1 MDAPL
6 PTKEDCKQTF
16 RKANKILNLWIK
28 QKLPFTNLHLL
39 QEKYREYELIKL
51 QNKLIAPDF
60 GDLVTPEQQ
69 EFSVD
74 LTNALSQIRLEA
86 KPRPSR
92 FIKKSDVTSMTGN
105 EYVEMRLTEIEQ
117 NTRLSPEE
125 KDIETENLVKQ
136 TEKWLSK
143 GGRQGCLHASKVD
156 AVITSGDAFIPYDM
170 FKLYLYPE
178 DKDDDEIEVD
188 INNLKIEQKRVL
200 KKIKNIINN
209 LSTYDLRE
217 LSHLDKLFLK
227 IISLLNYSQFEL
239 NHELDFEILEN
250 WAKIGLWLIE
260 RSCQTSNLK
269 SWELKAIKPITKYI
283 QKVITPLVALIYG
296 QLAYFLSMSNKS
308 EKMFSE
314 KLLEIT
320 RSLQEKFVVT
330 PQTHQTI
337 KLINTI
343 CLCTQAK
350 IFLDSNQIT
359 QFIATLNEALQL
371 NYRYSTNL
379 FKILY
384 LAGKHFCEHSPDS
397 TKVYFEHALTLLN
410 DANARELSLEENFH
424 QEIKSFL
431 SDYKKNKLIEM
442 QSEIT
447 KIFPFC
453 GVGMSKERLNV
464 FLYLDEVPYDAI
476 KLPSNSA
483 ITELKKYKQKPHK
496 NKILTGF
503 RFYTDSLDIKA
514 VVLAIHKLLQQIEKT
529 LNLESAR
536 KAVQPGPLML
546 HAKPLIFQ
554 EIPKPVKIASL
565 TEPQSA
571 RVKQKK
577 KTRGTTTATKQ
588 ENLKIQPPLKTL
600 KKFASDYGFKLG
612 GDNLVSPVFFSQA
625 HKNRGNPQIVV
636 CWDDHKCLNLDNEV
650 IRKFKALFDCE
661 GVVQARKVN
670 EPGFKII
677 AGPNNQW
684 VVRGKLEGVGDS
696 TRVYF
701 KPKET
706 IKTDDGDEI
715 TLYKLKKKINK

>member
-1 MDAPL
+1 MDAPPL
-6 PTKEDCKQTF
+6 TKEDCKQTF
-16 RKANKILNLWIK
+16 RKANKILNLWIE

-39 QEKYREYELIKL
+39 QEKYREYELIQV
-51 QNKLIAPDF
+51 QNKIIASGYKDDATQEERDIIVNMTNSLNQIKLIA
-60 GDLVTPEQQ
+60 
-69 EFSVD
+69 
-74 LTNALSQIRLEA
+74 
-86 KPRPSR
+86 KPQPSR
-92 FIKKSDVTSMTGN
+92 FIKKSHVPSMTGL
-105 EYVEMRLTEIEQ
+105 EYVEQRLSKIQESTRLT
-117 NTRLSPEE
+117 PEE
-125 KDIETENLVKQ
+125 KAAEIDALGDQ
-136 TEKWLSK
+136 TAKWLRPRE
-143 GGRQGCLHASKVD
+143 RQRNLHTPKVD
-156 AVITSGDAFIPYDM
+156 AIITGGDALIPYDM
-170 FKLYLYPE
+170 FELYLYPE
-178 DKDDDEIEVD
+178 DQHDNEIKVD
-188 INNLKIEQKRVL
+188 VHNLKIEQKMVL

-209 LSTYDLRE
+209 LNTYDLSE
-217 LSHLDKLFLK
+217 LSRLDKLFLK
-227 IISLLNYSQFEL
+227 ILSLLNYSQFEL

-296 QLAYFLSMSNKS
+296 QLAYFLSMSNKP
-308 EKMFSE
+308 EKIFSE
-314 KLLEIT
+314 QLLEIT

-337 KLINTI
+337 KLVNTI

-350 IFLDSNQIT
+350 IFLDSNQIA

-431 SDYKKNKLIEM
+431 SDYKKNKLIEL

-453 GVGMSKERLNV
+453 GVGINKERLNV
-464 FLYLDEVPYDAI
+464 FLYLDEVPHDEI
-476 KLPSNSA
+476 KLPLNSA

-565 TEPQSA
+565 TEPQPT
-571 RVKQKK
+571 RINQKK

-588 ENLKIQPPLKTL
+588 ENLKIQLPLKIL
-600 KKFASDYGFKLG
+600 KKTASEYGFISAG
-612 GDNLVSPVFFSQA
+612 NNLIAPLFFSKA

-636 CWDDHKCLNLDNEV
+636 CWDDGKCLNLDNEV
-650 IRKFKALFDCE
+650 VRKFKALFDCE

-706 IKTDDGDEI
+706 VKTDDGDEI